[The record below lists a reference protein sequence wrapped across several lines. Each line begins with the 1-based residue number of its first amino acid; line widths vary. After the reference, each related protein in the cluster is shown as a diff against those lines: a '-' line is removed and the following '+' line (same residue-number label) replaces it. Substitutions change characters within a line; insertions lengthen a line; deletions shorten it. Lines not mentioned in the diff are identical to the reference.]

1 MSQIITCIIILTVL
15 GTLFGIGFGDQ
26 NDHNNGGQYLRYAR
40 ELLLSL
46 RPRSAS
52 PQPSFAA
59 ELPPECE
66 CARNTV
72 RRHRLRKRGR
82 RRGVRQRFRRRSTRP
97 PLPGVILGNVLSLR
111 SRMDELHAIVKFLTE
126 YRDANLLCFSEMW
139 LDDTIASWHVH
150 VDGFGAPPHNHPD
163 CIPKTNRSNFCTN
176 FMFSSCTKDD
186 PWCYTMDP
194 DKEWDYCDIPSCSE

>member
-150 VDGFGAPPHNHPD
+150 VDGFGAPVRAEQTLLNGFNARRTLNCYPFPVGLSTCHVNLAQYLPCL
-163 CIPKTNRSNFCTN
+163 CICLQAHITP
-176 FMFSSCTKDD
+176 
-186 PWCYTMDP
+186 
-194 DKEWDYCDIPSCSE
+194 